1 MNFTKL
7 HFCHVDEDSTYLKQ
21 ISLEDIVGKEIDNL
35 QDEITKKDEEFLS
48 LNRNYFSL
56 EVELSVLKKEA
67 GENETMISY
76 LEEQKTTLKYSLK
89 REKECIERMETDKND
104 LKKTLELIASREYVW
119 TTHLVE
125 RAKHLHQML
134 ANEKMKTL
142 NLENNVCTFQ
152 TTINKQKEEL
162 ELQQSAMHAQQA
174 QQNETIGKLE
184 LQVNGMKQNIVTLE
198 KIIDTLRKERRD
210 IIQST
215 EMVRKDLETKIT
227 NQQKIITT
235 NGEQI
240 ASMKHNHDDVVS
252 RLNDDIKNLKKTIAD
267 KQTEAKQHFDL
278 YEDQLFR
285 KDNDM
290 DCLRTELQT
299 CKEELA

>member
-1 MNFTKL
+1 
-7 HFCHVDEDSTYLKQ
+7 
-21 ISLEDIVGKEIDNL
+21 LEDIVGKEIDNL

-152 TTINKQKEEL
+152 TTINRQKEEL